1 VYIHT
6 QTHLIYINKHFM
18 HMDILMTY
26 TRIHISI
33 YVCTYRTQSHTHNHH
48 HQASS
53 TTAKTGARRRRRSFS
68 LPFVLFFTPKNSENG
83 GPAVPCVFGPCSLLN
98 THTHTHTHTHT
109 CSKGSFPREGPL
121 IHTHTRTHTH
131 KHKQT
136 VSLSRSLSRSLFL
149 WLSRSLSFSL
159 SQVTNRIFELTKTI
173 DSIKSA
179 EDFPAI
185 DIDTV
190 GVTEVKG
197 SDGKTVKVEVSALC
211 RKYSHQSVCVV
222 KVLVPLCSS
231 VCSKGTSA
239 LV

>member
-1 VYIHT
+1 MYI
-6 QTHLIYINKHFM
+6 QN
-18 HMDILMTY
+18 
-26 TRIHISI
+26 SI
-33 YVCTYRTQSHTHNHH
+33 THTHNHH

-121 IHTHTRTHTH
+121 IHTHTHTHT
-131 KHKQT
+131 QT
-136 VSLSRSLSRSLFL
+136 QTNSLSLALALSLSLSLALSLALFL
-149 WLSRSLSFSL
+149 SLSGNKQDFRANEDDRLNQERRGLPSHRHRYRGGHGGQGERRQDGQSGGISSL
-159 SQVTNRIFELTKTI
+159 Q
-173 DSIKSA
+173 
-179 EDFPAI
+179 
-185 DIDTV
+185 
-190 GVTEVKG
+190 
-197 SDGKTVKVEVSALC
+197 KVLS
-211 RKYSHQSVCVV
+211 SVC
-222 KVLVPLCSS
+222 